1 MADLGAAAVVG
12 RMGSPPQAR
21 NRRRRRRCAGRA
33 GVPHLPSERD
43 VGAGARVGARE
54 RCGAEVRL
62 GGGCGRGALDVL
74 VLVRPKGN
82 ALQPSFAF
90 VRHRPG
96 ARDASAPPV
105 EPLPSGRF
113 LARVPKSLHAR
124 LTSEAKKE
132 GVSLITLVITLLAG
146 VSSPVSGWWLRLQ
159 GSVARPSG
167 GNRAPGGCC
176 GRGSKPLTSSRFS
189 GPFIRV
195 EGA

>member
-1 MADLGAAAVVG
+1 M
-12 RMGSPPQAR
+12 
-21 NRRRRRRCAGRA
+21 
-33 GVPHLPSERD
+33 
-43 VGAGARVGARE
+43 
-54 RCGAEVRL
+54 

-96 ARDASAPPV
+96 GRDASAPPV

-146 VSSPVSGWWLRLQ
+146 GLVSRERVVASPAGER
-159 GSVARPSG
+159 GKDI
-167 GNRAPGGCC
+167 
-176 GRGSKPLTSSRFS
+176 GR
-189 GPFIRV
+189 
-195 EGA
+195 